1 MIETTRKGYGGTAE
15 VRAPGLYRLTY
26 ITAWNAGRADG
37 TGTHEY
43 LKFKTRAEAEA
54 AAKVAR
60 KAADTCNSERSKK
73 YFAALENGN
82 FAPGKWGRNAKS
94 PPPENEGTFYISG
107 QEGYLA
113 EGREG

>member
-1 MIETTRKGYGGTAE
+1 M
-15 VRAPGLYRLTY
+15 RAPGLYRLNY

-43 LKFKTRAEAEA
+43 LEFKTRAEAEA

-73 YFAALENGN
+73 YFAALENGRVRPRKVGAKRKIP
-82 FAPGKWGRNAKS
+82 APGKRGYFSISRGRRAIS
-94 PPPENEGTFYISG
+94 PKGARADVGLEV
-107 QEGYLA
+107 
-113 EGREG
+113 R